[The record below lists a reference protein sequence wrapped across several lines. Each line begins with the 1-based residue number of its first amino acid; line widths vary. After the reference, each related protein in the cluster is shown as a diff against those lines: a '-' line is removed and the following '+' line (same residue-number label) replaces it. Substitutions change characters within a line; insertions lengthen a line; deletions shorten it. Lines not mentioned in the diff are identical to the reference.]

1 MQNSKNITTSNKT
14 DCINPAT
21 GEIIGHSEIHSV
33 EDLQQIIKNAKQVW
47 ESWKNLPVK
56 ERVKKIKKIRDFI
69 VNNADRLA
77 EIISRDNGKTR
88 TEAMA
93 TEVLPAS
100 MGISYYCKN
109 AKKFLKDEKVRGGNI
124 ALINKR
130 SKIARTPFGVVGII
144 SPWNYPFGIPFPE
157 IIMALLAG
165 NTVVFKAASETQK
178 VGLAIKEC
186 IESAELPEGVFNYVN
201 MPGRIAGDVFLET
214 GIDKLFFTGSVPV
227 GKYLM
232 GKAAETLTPITL
244 ELGGNDAMIVCDD
257 ADIDRASS
265 GAVWAGF
272 QNSGQSCGG
281 VERIYVHENI
291 YESFLEKLKSKVQK
305 LKVGY
310 DQDYTIEMGAMTAT
324 RQIDVVH
331 KHVEEAVSKGAIVFA
346 KSNIPDDKSLQN
358 FIPAIVLTGVDHS
371 MLVMKEE
378 TFGPVVT
385 VMKVKNNEEAIML
398 ANDSDLGL
406 TGSVW
411 SKNSRKAFK
420 IAKQIQAGSV
430 TINDHL
436 MSHGLAET
444 AWGGFKESGIGRSH
458 GKLGFDEMT
467 QPQYI
472 VNDILPFVKKNL
484 WWPPYNQKV
493 YAGIKGVMDMQYA
506 TSFGQR
512 LKGIFNLLKIV
523 MRMFK
528 KD

>member
-1 MQNSKNITTSNKT
+1 
-14 DCINPAT
+14 
-21 GEIIGHSEIHSV
+21 
-33 EDLQQIIKNAKQVW
+33 
-47 ESWKNLPVK
+47 
-56 ERVKKIKKIRDFI
+56 
-69 VNNADRLA
+69 
-77 EIISRDNGKTR
+77 
-88 TEAMA
+88 
-93 TEVLPAS
+93 
-100 MGISYYCKN
+100 
-109 AKKFLKDEKVRGGNI
+109 
-124 ALINKR
+124 
-130 SKIARTPFGVVGII
+130 
-144 SPWNYPFGIPFPE
+144 
-157 IIMALLAG
+157 
-165 NTVVFKAASETQK
+165 TVVFKAASETQK

-324 RQIDVVH
+324 RQIDVVN

-512 LKGIFNLLKIV
+512 MKGIFNLLKIV